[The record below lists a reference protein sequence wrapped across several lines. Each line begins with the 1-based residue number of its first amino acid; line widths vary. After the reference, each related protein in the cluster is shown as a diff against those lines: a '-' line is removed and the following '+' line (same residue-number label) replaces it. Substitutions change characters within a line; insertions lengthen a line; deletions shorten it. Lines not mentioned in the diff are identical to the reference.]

1 MIRSV
6 PTFTNLRLWKSW
18 RIDLEYGWGWYTVR
32 QFQQLRVWRRVATRW
47 LIVRIIWS
55 SDNTR
60 IKIRVFYLC
69 ITYLY
74 APHLLRTLSIILRHA
89 SRRSS
94 TLWQTRF
101 ICWLFNHFN
110 FVNSIQTWNDVRN
123 CVYKCGHLFG
133 GAIIRHI
140 CINAYNVNSLNAE
153 MNRRSPWIQFDLD
166 VHVRRLRKERKKNCF
181 LLIFPAFFFLPF
193 FFFFC
198 FFFFFLSPPPHQTL
212 DAATFLL
219 IHPNAYIYH
228 LLNLNQKESHEKW
241 IIDDWQMIPPPE
253 LLMNAGDWYSITR
266 SILFHYIFDFCL
278 FFFRV
283 YCTAFINIGEV
294 YSDTHTHTH
303 TITVATDLSFS
314 DGFA

>member
-1 MIRSV
+1 MLKWIDG
-6 PTFTNLRLWKSW
+6 RLES
-18 RIDLEYGWGWYTVR
+18 
-32 QFQQLRVWRRVATRW
+32 
-47 LIVRIIWS
+47 
-55 SDNTR
+55 
-60 IKIRVFYLC
+60 
-69 ITYLY
+69 
-74 APHLLRTLSIILRHA
+74 
-89 SRRSS
+89 
-94 TLWQTRF
+94 
-101 ICWLFNHFN
+101 
-110 FVNSIQTWNDVRN
+110 NSILTCTFVA
-123 CVYKCGHLFG
+123 CGK
-133 GAIIRHI
+133 
-140 CINAYNVNSLNAE
+140 
-153 MNRRSPWIQFDLD
+153 
-166 VHVRRLRKERKKNCF
+166 KEKKIASYWF
-181 LLIFPAFFFLPF
+181 SRPF
-193 FFFFC
+193 FFFPFSFSSAS
-198 FFFFFLSPPPHQTL
+198 FFSSPPPPPHQTL

-228 LLNLNQKESHEKW
+228 LLNLNQKESDEKW